1 MVRYLRGI
9 SLRSKRF
16 RRAKSE
22 ERGFRRFA
30 RAENGARAIAP
41 FIANSL
47 LSNRTEALATQ
58 ASEVFNPPRPRVS
71 AFQNGGS
78 GRHFE
83 SIIAESLG
91 PG

>member
-1 MVRYLRGI
+1 MSCNVIRYLRGI

-22 ERGFRRFA
+22 ERGFF
-30 RAENGARAIAP
+30 
-41 FIANSL
+41 L

-58 ASEVFNPPRPRVS
+58 ASEIFNPPRPRAS

-83 SIIAESLG
+83 SSIAESLG